1 MPSKVDISSH
11 LNLEENV
18 VKTIGTLA
26 TETINRDWTNLDRM
40 NTDQIISIM
49 LDENAHMV
57 ECLRQQKDIIANVVD
72 RISTQYLCG
81 GRIIYAGAGTSGRMG
96 VMDAAECPPT
106 FGISGD
112 SIKGIIAGGYDAMI
126 SAAEWIEDS
135 EDQGKADIEAL
146 GFQEK
151 DILVAISASGRTPYC
166 LGAIKKARSVSALTV
181 AVCCNRDSEMGAAAE
196 LAIEIETGPEVI
208 AGSTRLKA
216 ASAQKAVLNMISTIT
231 MIRAG
236 KIYRNLMVDM
246 KATNEKLMDRS
257 VRIFQAA
264 TGIVDCNLAKSMIQ
278 KADGNLKTAIVM
290 SKCHVN
296 AMEAAELLKK
306 NNHFV
311 HAAITVGDKNTDI

>member
-166 LGAIKKARSVSALTV
+166 LGAIKKARSLT
-181 AVCCNRDSEMGAAAE
+181 S
-196 LAIEIETGPEVI
+196 
-208 AGSTRLKA
+208 S
-216 ASAQKAVLNMISTIT
+216 
-231 MIRAG
+231 
-236 KIYRNLMVDM
+236 
-246 KATNEKLMDRS
+246 
-257 VRIFQAA
+257 
-264 TGIVDCNLAKSMIQ
+264 
-278 KADGNLKTAIVM
+278 
-290 SKCHVN
+290 
-296 AMEAAELLKK
+296 
-306 NNHFV
+306 
-311 HAAITVGDKNTDI
+311 